1 MIITIYVRTSSPIFT
16 FSTFIFF
23 YGKGNAKMTGDR
35 TKMLMLTLPFMVRD
49 LIAPE
54 VIVHCSIYI
63 DISCLLKH
71 ILVYTRLNSTTQQ
84 STGPGLDPVCTAC
97 LTWLIPAMRLWRCS
111 FSAWTGTFQLASPLF
126 LCLSF
131 QNCTQRLLSC
141 WTFSSGTCPTRQAKK
156 PSGISKRHT
165 AFYTRSARL
174 CYGGIRTIVRAKPQR
189 YLYILVCTCLYLYI
203 LVHTDKI

>member
-71 ILVYTRLNSTTQQ
+71 ILVYTRLNSSTQQ

-111 FSAWTGTFQLASPLF
+111 FSAWTGTFPLANPVFRCQSFPNCSRRPLI
-126 LCLSF
+126 CS
-131 QNCTQRLLSC
+131 
-141 WTFSSGTCPTRQAKK
+141 TFSSETCQ
-156 PSGISKRHT
+156 
-165 AFYTRSARL
+165 ARL
-174 CYGGIRTIVRAKPQR
+174 AKRPSELLRNQFAFR
-189 YLYILVCTCLYLYI
+189 L
-203 LVHTDKI
+203 

>member
-111 FSAWTGTFQLASPLF
+111 FSAWTGTFPLANLVF
-126 LCLSF
+126 RCLSF
-131 QNCTQRLLSC
+131 PNCSRRLLICS
-141 WTFSSGTCPTRQAKK
+141 TFSSTTCPTRLAKR
-156 PSGISKRHT
+156 PSGILRRPT
-165 AFYTRSARL
+165 AFSIRSGR
-174 CYGGIRTIVRAKPQR
+174 
-189 YLYILVCTCLYLYI
+189 
-203 LVHTDKI
+203 